1 MTVTAGMA
9 ALSTVDASPT
19 TVEAAPAVVDAAGP
33 TPGARPG
40 EAAAAVLLVAHGSRD
55 PRAAQATRA
64 LARAVAVA
72 RPQGP
77 VSVAYLDHAQ
87 PPVPHALVRLAATGY
102 RHAVVVPLLLT
113 AAYHGRV
120 DLPVV
125 LARVRAAG
133 LPLRVSLT
141 EVLGAQ
147 GLAVDALLIVALRRR
162 LGQLRRPYDALVLAA
177 AGTRDAAARE
187 SVAAVA
193 TTLGTAA
200 GVRCLPAYAAA
211 AGPTPGEA
219 VRQLRAGGARRV
231 AVASYFLAPGL
242 LYDRAAA
249 SAQGGGAVGVAAPLG
264 AAPELAWLVVA
275 RVSATA
281 RRA

>member
-1 MTVTAGMA
+1 MTATASIAVPAG
-9 ALSTVDASPT
+9 TDYGTPT
-19 TVEAAPAVVDAAGP
+19 LDAGP
-33 TPGARPG
+33 GGA
-40 EAAAAVLLVAHGSRD
+40 AVAVLLVAHGSRD
-55 PRAAQATRA
+55 PRAAQATQA
-64 LARAVAVA
+64 LARAVAGA
-72 RPQGP
+72 WPDGP

-87 PPVPHALVRLAATGY
+87 PSVPLALVRLAAAGC

-120 DLPVV
+120 DLPAV

-133 LPLRVSLT
+133 LPLRVSPT
-141 EVLGAQ
+141 GVLGPH
-147 GLAVDALLIVALRRR
+147 GPAVDALLVVALRRR
-162 LGQLRRPYDALVLAA
+162 LGQLRQPYDALVLAA
-177 AGTRDAAARE
+177 AGTRDAAARG

-193 TTLGTAA
+193 ATLGMAA

-219 VRQLRAGGARRV
+219 VRRLRAGGARRV

-242 LYDRAAA
+242 LHDRATA
-249 SAQGGGAVGVAAPLG
+249 SAQGGGAAGVAAPLG
-264 AAPELAWLVVA
+264 AAPELAQLVLA

-281 RRA
+281 RA